1 MKNPFF
7 VVMMKEVVENLR
19 DTRTLMSSIVTGAL
33 LGPVIFTIMINVV
46 VGMQQDKAQSAL
58 KMAVQNIDGA
68 QSFKSFL
75 EQQGVELTNVSGNPE
90 DAIRS
95 KEEDAVLVIGEN
107 YAENFAAGI
116 PAKVELYYDQSAK
129 GASNVTVRR
138 IRGMVNQYSQSIGAT
153 RLQLR
158 GISPSITKAVMIE
171 NHDISTSQSRGAML
185 MSFLPYILMLGLFMG
200 STYLAIDTTA
210 GEKERNS
217 LEPLLLNPPKRSRI
231 LSGKLAATFLFGTL
245 TLVLTLVAFVVS
257 KNYLPL
263 DELGMKLIL
272 GLKEIGILLLIL
284 LPVALLAS
292 ALQTIVA
299 TFSKTFREAQTYVNL
314 LIFIPMIPSI
324 ALMILPIK
332 EKLWMMA
339 VPILGQNVVINQLI
353 RGESID
359 PIGLV
364 LVVLSTLI
372 VGLLLAWVAVRL
384 YNRESLLFSD

>member
-1 MKNPFF
+1 MKSPFF
-7 VVMMKEVVENLR
+7 VVMMKEIVENLR
-19 DTRTLMSSIVTGAL
+19 DTRTLLSSIVTGAL
-33 LGPVIFTIMINVV
+33 LGPVIFTVMINVV

-58 KMAVQNIDGA
+58 EMPVQNIAGA
-68 QSFKSFL
+68 KSFKTFL
-75 EQQGVELTNVSGNPE
+75 EQQGVELIEVGGSAE
-90 DAIRS
+90 EIIQK
-95 KEEDAVLVIGEN
+95 KEHDAVLRIGDN
-107 YAENFAAGI
+107 YAEDFAAGN
-116 PAKVELYYDQSAK
+116 PAKVELYYDRSAK
-129 GASNVTVRR
+129 GAANVTVRR
-138 IRGMVNQYSQSIGAT
+138 IRGLVNQYSQSIGAT

-158 GISPSITKAVMIE
+158 GISPSITQAVVIE
-171 NHDISTSQSRGAML
+171 NHDTSTSQSRGAQM
-185 MSFLPYILMLGLFMG
+185 MAFLPYILMLGLFMG

-217 LEPLLLNPPKRSRI
+217 LEPLLLNPAKRSKI
-231 LSGKLAATFLFGTL
+231 LSGKLAATFMFGAL
-245 TLVLTLVAFVVS
+245 TLVLTLIAFVVS
-257 KNYLPL
+257 KNYLPM
-263 DELGMKLIL
+263 DELGMKLVL
-272 GLKEIGILLLIL
+272 GIKQVSVLLLVL

-364 LVVLSTLI
+364 LVVLSTLL

>member
-1 MKNPFF
+1 MKNAFF
-7 VVMMKEVVENLR
+7 VVMMKEVIENLR

-33 LGPVIFTIMINVV
+33 LGPVLFVVMINVV
-46 VGMQQDKAQSAL
+46 VGMQQDKAQSTL
-58 KMAVQNIDGA
+58 KMAVQNIAGA
-68 QSFKSFL
+68 NSFKAYL
-75 EQQGVELTNVSGNPE
+75 QQQGVELIEVGG
-90 DAIRS
+90 DAEEVIRS
-95 KEEDAVLVIGEN
+95 KEHDAVLRIGEG
-107 YAENFAAGI
+107 YAESFASGV
-116 PAKVELYYDQSAK
+116 PAKVELYYDRSAK
-129 GASNVTVRR
+129 GAANVTVRR
-138 IRGMVNQYSQSIGAT
+138 IRGLVNQYSESIGAT

-158 GISPSITKAVMIE
+158 GINPSITKAVMIE
-171 NHDISTSQSRGAML
+171 NHDISTSQSRGAQM
-185 MSFLPYILMLGLFMG
+185 MAFLPYILMLGLFMG

-217 LEPLLLNPPKRSRI
+217 LEPLLLNPAKRSKI

-257 KNYLPL
+257 KGFLPME
-263 DELGMKLIL
+263 ELGMKLVL
-272 GLKEIGILLLIL
+272 GLKQVAILLLVL

-339 VPILGQNVVINQLI
+339 VPILGQNVIINQLI
-353 RGESID
+353 RGETITAL
-359 PIGLV
+359 GLI
-364 LVVLSTLI
+364 LVVFSTLI

>member
-1 MKNPFF
+1 MKSPFF
-7 VVMMKEVVENLR
+7 VVMMKEIIENLR
-19 DTRTLMSSIVTGAL
+19 DTRTLLSSIVTGAL
-33 LGPVIFTIMINVV
+33 LGPVIFTVMINVV
-46 VGMQQDKAQSAL
+46 VGMQKDKAESAL
-58 KMAVQNIDGA
+58 EMAVQNIDGA
-68 QSFKSFL
+68 KSFKSYL
-75 EQQGVELTNVSGNPE
+75 EQQGVELIEVNGS
-90 DAIRS
+90 A
-95 KEEDAVLVIGEN
+95 KEIIQKKEHDAVLRIGEN
-107 YAENFAAGI
+107 YAEDFAAGS
-116 PAKVELYYDQSAK
+116 PAKVELYYDRSAK
-129 GASNVTVRR
+129 GAANVTVRR
-138 IRGMVNQYSQSIGAT
+138 IRGLVNQYSQTIGAT

-158 GISPSITKAVMIE
+158 GISPSITQAVVIE
-171 NHDISTSQSRGAML
+171 NHDTSTSQSRGAQM
-185 MSFLPYILMLGLFMG
+185 MAFLPYILMLGLFMG

-217 LEPLLLNPPKRSRI
+217 LEPLLLNPAKRSKI
-231 LSGKLAATFLFGTL
+231 LSGKLAATFMFGAL
-245 TLVLTLVAFVVS
+245 TLILTLIAFVVS
-257 KNYLPL
+257 KNYLPM
-263 DELGMKLIL
+263 DELGMKLVL
-272 GLKEIGILLLIL
+272 GMKQVGVLLLVL

-353 RGESID
+353 RGEAIS
-359 PIGLV
+359 PIGLI